1 MFSRR
6 VRRVSFKRKG
16 LVVDSRSL
24 ILNTIKKA
32 LADVDK
38 AKLTPPETPPIW
50 DLKGE
55 TKEVLQTR
63 FAENLK
69 SVAGEVVFCADANEA
84 GKEIARVLK
93 EIVKDAKDP
102 SLELG
107 VYNSL
112 IARSVAD
119 EALKEAGEGWKA
131 LEEPENPDADPKVFQ
146 TMTASLISPL
156 VLLTDTGSCV
166 VEASSAF
173 ERFLCYLSP
182 VCFVVAKASQLREH
196 LPHAWNEIEAKMR
209 NESQRGEIAIITG
222 PSRTADIEKK
232 LVLGVHGPRR
242 LIVFLIND

>member
-1 MFSRR
+1 MSRR
-6 VRRVSFKRKG
+6 VKRVGFRRKD

-38 AKLTPPETPPIW
+38 SKLTAPELPPIW
-50 DLKGE
+50 DFKGA
-55 TKEVLQTR
+55 TKEELQPQ

-69 SVAGEVVFCADANEA
+69 SVAGEIVFCSNEKDAA
-84 GKEIARVLK
+84 KEIARLLN
-93 EIVKDAKDP
+93 ELVKDAPDA
-102 SLELG
+102 SRELG
-107 VYNSL
+107 VYESP
-112 IARSVAD
+112 IARSVGY
-119 EALKEAGEGWKA
+119 EALKAAGEGWKA
-131 LEEPENPDADPKVFQ
+131 LEEPKNPDADPKVFQ

-182 VCFVVAKASQLREH
+182 ACFVVAKASQLREH
-196 LPHAWNEIEAKMR
+196 LPHAWNEIEVKMR
-209 NESQRGEIAIITG
+209 NETQRGEVAIITG

-242 LIVFLIND
+242 LIVFLIQD